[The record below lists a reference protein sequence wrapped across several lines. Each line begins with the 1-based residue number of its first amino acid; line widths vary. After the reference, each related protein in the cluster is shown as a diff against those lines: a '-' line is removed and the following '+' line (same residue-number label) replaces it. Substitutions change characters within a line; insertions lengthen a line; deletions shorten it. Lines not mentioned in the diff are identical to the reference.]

1 MPMARPMLRSTDH
14 NEGEQVAAT
23 TQETST
29 QHATPS
35 AARSPVNTVDGRLP
49 HVVIVGGGFG
59 GLHAA
64 RTLSGQ
70 PVRVTIIDRRNHF
83 LFQPL
88 LYQVAMGQLEPADI
102 AQPIRRLVK
111 KQRNARVLQAEV
123 DAIDAGARQL
133 ELSDGTTLAY
143 DYLVVATGSSH
154 NYFGS
159 DHFAPFAPG
168 MKTIEDALEI
178 RRRVFSAFEAA
189 ERATDPEERQA
200 LLTFVVIGA
209 GPTGVELTGAL
220 AEITKQT
227 LTNEFKSID
236 PSHAKVYLVE
246 GLDRVLP
253 PFPEELSRSAQASL
267 DKLGVQTKLKG
278 FATNI
283 DATGITIGKDPGE
296 FIPARTIIWSAG
308 VKASP
313 LAGSLGVELD
323 RPGRVVV
330 QPDLSVPGHPEI
342 FIVGDLAA
350 AKNPDGKP
358 VPGVAPAAMQ
368 SGTQAGQN
376 ITHLIQGEPTQPFT
390 YTNRGNMAIIARNE
404 AVADI
409 KGRFITGFPAW
420 LMWLGV
426 HVAYLP
432 GVKNKISTIFTW
444 VTSYAGNSRRGRAI
458 PPR

>member
-1 MPMARPMLRSTDH
+1 M
-14 NEGEQVAAT
+14 AAT
-23 TQETST
+23 THETTT
-29 QHATPS
+29 QHASPT
-35 AARSPVNTVDGRLP
+35 AARSPVHTVDGRLP

-64 RTLSGQ
+64 RALVGQ

-123 DAIDAGARQL
+123 AAIDAEAKQIA
-133 ELSDGTTLAY
+133 LSDGTTQSY
-143 DYLVVATGSSH
+143 DYLIVATGSSH

-178 RRRVFSAFEAA
+178 RRRVFNAFEAA

-209 GPTGVELTGAL
+209 GPTGVELAGAL

-227 LTNEFKSID
+227 LSNEFKAID
-236 PSHAKVYLVE
+236 PSHARVYLVE

-253 PFPEELSRSAQASL
+253 PFPEELSKAAQKSL

-283 DATGITIGKDPGE
+283 DANGITIGKDPGE
-296 FIPARTIIWSAG
+296 VIPARTIIWSAG

-368 SGTQAGQN
+368 SGAQAGQN
-376 ITHLIQGEPTQPFT
+376 IVHLIQREATQPFT
-390 YTNRGNMAIIARNE
+390 YNNRGNMAIIARGE

-432 GVKNKISTIFTW
+432 GIGNRVSTVFTW
-444 VTSYAGNSRRGRAI
+444 VTSFAGNSRRSRAI
-458 PPR
+458 PPA

>member
-1 MPMARPMLRSTDH
+1 MSA
-14 NEGEQVAAT
+14 
-23 TQETST
+23 ST
-29 QHATPS
+29 QGVSSDKSSSP
-35 AARSPVNTVDGRLP
+35 AAAPVRTVDGRLP
-49 HVVIVGGGFG
+49 QVVIVGGGFG
-59 GLHAA
+59 GLKAA
-64 RTLSGQ
+64 AALTGQ
-70 PVRVTIIDRRNHF
+70 PVQITIIDRRNHF

-102 AQPIRRLVK
+102 AQPIRALTR
-111 KQRNARVLQAEV
+111 KQKNVRVLQAEV
-123 DAIDAGARQL
+123 TSIDTEAKNVVLAD
-133 ELSDGTTLAY
+133 ETTLPY
-143 DYLVVATGSSH
+143 DYLVLATGSSH

-168 MKTIEDALEI
+168 MKTMEDALEI
-178 RRRVFSAFEAA
+178 RRRVFDAFEAA
-189 ERATDPEERQA
+189 ERTTDEEERKA

-209 GPTGVELTGAL
+209 GPTGVELAGSL

-227 LTNEFKSID
+227 LSDQFKSID
-236 PSHAKVYLVE
+236 PAHAKVYLVE

-253 PFPEELSRSAQASL
+253 PFPEELSKAAQKSL
-267 DKLGVQTKLKG
+267 DQLGVQTKLKG

-323 RPGRVVV
+323 RPGRVLVE
-330 QPDLSVPGHPEI
+330 PDLSVPGHPEI

-350 AKNPDGKP
+350 AKSTDGKP

-368 SGTQAGQN
+368 TGTHAGKN
-376 ITHLIQGEPTQPFT
+376 IVHLIQGEKTQPFT
-390 YTNRGNMAIIARNE
+390 YNNKGSMAIIARNK

-409 KGRFITGFPAW
+409 RGKYITGFPAW
-420 LMWLGV
+420 VMWLGV
-426 HVAYLP
+426 HVAFLP
-432 GVKNKISTIFTW
+432 TLRNKVSTIFTW
-444 VTSYAGNSRRGRAI
+444 ITSYPGNNRRSRAV
-458 PPR
+458 PPAP

>member
-1 MPMARPMLRSTDH
+1 MSASTQTVSGD
-14 NEGEQVAAT
+14 
-23 TQETST
+23 TST
-29 QHATPS
+29 TP
-35 AARSPVNTVDGRLP
+35 AVAPVRTVDGRLP
-49 HVVIVGGGFG
+49 QVVIVGGGFG
-59 GLHAA
+59 GLKAA
-64 RTLSGQ
+64 AALSGQ
-70 PVRVTIIDRRNHF
+70 PVQVTIIDRRNHF

-88 LYQVAMGQLEPADI
+88 LYQVATGQLEPADI
-102 AQPIRRLVK
+102 AQPIRALTR
-111 KQRNARVLQAEV
+111 KQKNVRVLQAEV
-123 DAIDAGARQL
+123 LSIDAGAKNVIL
-133 ELSDGTTLAY
+133 ADDSTLPY
-143 DYLVVATGSSH
+143 DYLVLATGSSH

-168 MKTIEDALEI
+168 MKTMEDALEI
-178 RRRVFSAFEAA
+178 RRRVFDAFEAA
-189 ERATDPEERQA
+189 ERTSDEDERRA

-209 GPTGVELTGAL
+209 GPTGVELAGAL
-220 AEITKQT
+220 AEITRQT
-227 LTNEFKSID
+227 LSDQFRSID

-253 PFPEELSRSAQASL
+253 PFPEELSKSAQKSL

-323 RPGRVVV
+323 RPGRVMVE
-330 QPDLSVPGHPEI
+330 PDLSVPGHPEI

-368 SGTQAGQN
+368 TGTQAGRN
-376 ITHLIQGEPTQPFT
+376 IVHVLQGEKTEPFT
-390 YTNRGNMAIIARNE
+390 YNNKGSLAIIARNE

-420 LMWLGV
+420 LLWLGV

-432 GVKNKISTIFTW
+432 TLRNKVSTIFTW
-444 VTSYAGNSRRGRAI
+444 ITSYPGNSRRSRAV
-458 PPR
+458 PPAP

>member
-1 MPMARPMLRSTDH
+1 M
-14 NEGEQVAAT
+14 AT
-23 TQETST
+23 TTDTAADTST
-29 QHATPS
+29 RQPATAS
-35 AARSPVNTVDGRLP
+35 APVQTIDGRLP

-59 GLHAA
+59 GLKAA
-64 RTLSGQ
+64 GALAGQ
-70 PVRVTIIDRRNHF
+70 PVRVTLVDRRNHF

-88 LYQVAMGQLEPADI
+88 LYQVATGQLEPADI
-102 AQPIRRLVK
+102 AQPIRQLVK
-111 KQRNARVLQAEV
+111 KQGNARVLQGDVTAV
-123 DAIDAGARQL
+123 DADAK
-133 ELSDGTTLAY
+133 SVTLADGSTLDY
-143 DYLVVATGSSH
+143 DYLVLGTGSSH
-154 NYFGS
+154 NYFGR
-159 DHFAPFAPG
+159 DDFAPFAPG
-168 MKTIEDALEI
+168 MKTIDDALEI

-189 ERATDPEERQA
+189 ERTDDPEERKA

-209 GPTGVELTGAL
+209 GPTGVELVGAL
-220 AEITKQT
+220 SEITRQT
-227 LTNEFKSID
+227 LKNEFASID
-236 PSHAKVYLVE
+236 PGHARVVLVE

-253 PFPEELSRSAQASL
+253 PFPEELSKAAQQSL
-267 DKLGVQTKLKG
+267 DRLGVETKLKG

-330 QPDLSVPGHPEI
+330 EPDLSVPGHPEV
-342 FIVGDLAA
+342 FIVGDLAS

-368 SGTQAGQN
+368 TGAHAGRN
-376 ITHLIQGEPTQPFT
+376 IVHLIQKEATTTFT
-390 YTNRGNMAIIARNE
+390 YNNRGSMAIIARNE

-409 KGRFITGFPAW
+409 RGRYITGFPAW
-420 LMWLGV
+420 LAWLVV

-432 GVKNKISTIFTW
+432 TAKARVSTIFTW
-444 VTSYAGNSRRGRAI
+444 VTSYAGNARRGRAVS
-458 PPR
+458 PR

>member
-1 MPMARPMLRSTDH
+1 M
-14 NEGEQVAAT
+14 AAT
-23 TQETST
+23 TQESST
-29 QHATPS
+29 QQATTAPS
-35 AARSPVNTVDGRLP
+35 TSPVHTVDGRLP
-49 HVVIVGGGFG
+49 NVVIVGGGFG

-64 RTLSGQ
+64 RALAGQ
-70 PVRVTIIDRRNHF
+70 PVRVTIVDRRNHF

-123 DAIDAGARQL
+123 AAIDASAKQVDLG
-133 ELSDGTTLAY
+133 DGSTLPY
-143 DYLVVATGSSH
+143 DYLIVATGSSH

-178 RRRVFSAFEAA
+178 RRRVFNAFEAA
-189 ERATDPEERQA
+189 ERATDPDERQA

-227 LTNEFKSID
+227 LTDEFKSID
-236 PSHAKVYLVE
+236 PSHARVYLVE

-283 DATGITIGKDPGE
+283 DASGITIGKDPGE

-368 SGTQAGQN
+368 SGTQAGRN
-376 ITHLIQGEPTQPFT
+376 VIHLIQGETTQPFS

-409 KGRFITGFPAW
+409 RGRFITGFPAW

-432 GVKNKISTIFTW
+432 GIKNKVSTIFTW
-444 VTSYAGNSRRGRAI
+444 ATSYAGNARRGRAI
-458 PPR
+458 PPTP